1 MYWKSSLTLLAAT
14 LLATSAAAQ
23 EPAHPVP
30 ASSGSALPAVQPPGR
45 PAIGLALEGGG
56 ALGLAHIGVLEWLEE
71 HHIPVDRIS
80 GTSMGSLVGALYA
93 AGSTPAQMHALATSD
108 AFSSVFTL
116 QTPYADES
124 FRRRQD
130 RRDISALLTVGL
142 RHHLFL
148 RNAVF
153 SDRGVNE
160 FLTSNLPNDNS
171 QELDFNQLPIPFRCV
186 ATDLNTLSPV
196 TLASGPLPQAVRASI
211 SIPGVFSPVQDR
223 NGHYLVDG
231 GILDNLP
238 TDVLKRDLHADVIIA
253 IYLDDLSNSSPDT
266 SSILGV
272 VNRAFSAGVQR
283 NVEEARRLAD
293 VVVNVPLNGYA
304 ATDYAHAAP
313 LIDAGYKAAEQNRA
327 ALLHY
332 ALDADGWKIYLDAR
346 ERRRSPQPGILRQVR
361 VEGGEPGAVREVLR
375 DMKPIEGRPIAPDS
389 TLDAL
394 KHIQSN
400 EEISATWETFAPA
413 PASAAPPAPDARVSG
428 PSSPGTP
435 VPGQTASGAPT
446 PDTGILVRLSN
457 DPTGPPYLLVGAE
470 LASTTSNI
478 SRAEMTLRLIDQNLG
493 GFGSELRS
501 SARVGYMTDL
511 SAEYYRLLT
520 PGGYFIEPRAGIL
533 REPVYIWADQ
543 KRIAERLLQ
552 NLDAGVDAGRTFSN
566 QLQISAQ
573 WRAEDTRWSLT
584 TGTGGGP
591 YITGT
596 AQTGLLNIKI
606 DKAAAGVVSPNGF
619 RLSASAGALYHAVAS
634 SNAPLVKL
642 NFNTTRSWKEA
653 NLIGINGEVNSY
665 LRANVAQPYLF
676 TLGGPMRLSASSF
689 DEYRGTDTYLASAG
703 YMRRIAALPT
713 GLGQGLYAAI
723 GYEAGEIWSV
733 QSKAILRQDG
743 MTGLVASTP
752 IGLVTFGISVGDA
765 GHRKVFVTLGRWF

>member
-1 MYWKSSLTLLAAT
+1 
-14 LLATSAAAQ
+14 
-23 EPAHPVP
+23 
-30 ASSGSALPAVQPPGR
+30 VQPGGR
-45 PAIGLALEGGG
+45 PAIGIALEGGG
-56 ALGLAHIGVLEWLEE
+56 ALGIAHIGVLEWLEE

-160 FLTSNLPNDNS
+160 FLTSNLANDNS

-196 TLASGPLPQAVRASI
+196 TLTSGSLPQAVRASI
-211 SIPGVFSPVQDR
+211 SIPGVFPPVLDR

-238 TDVLKRDLHADVIIA
+238 TDVLKRDLHADIIIA
-253 IYLDDLSNSSPDT
+253 IYLNDAAFSNADT
-266 SSILGV
+266 SSIVSVL
-272 VNRAFSAGVQR
+272 NRAFDAGIQH
-283 NVEEARRLAD
+283 NVAEARRLAD
-293 VVVNVPLNGYA
+293 VVVTVPVGNFS

-313 LIDAGYKAAEQNRA
+313 LIDAGYKAAEQSRA
-327 ALLHY
+327 ALLRY
-332 ALDADGWKIYLDAR
+332 ALDADGWKTYLDAR
-346 ERRRSPQPGILRQVR
+346 ERRRSPRPGILRQVR
-361 VEGGEPGAVREVLR
+361 VEGGAPGAVREVLS
-375 DMKPIEGRPIAPDS
+375 DMKPLEGRPIAPAS

-394 KHIQSN
+394 KRIQSN
-400 EEISATWETFAPA
+400 DEISANWETFAPA
-413 PASAAPPAPDARVSG
+413 PATAAPPAPDERVPG
-428 PSSPGTP
+428 PSNPGP
-435 VPGQTASGAPT
+435 PA

-457 DPTGPPYLLVGAE
+457 DPTGPPYLLIGAE
-470 LASTTSNI
+470 LASATSNI
-478 SRAEMTLRLIDQNLG
+478 SRAEMTLRLVDQNLG
-493 GFGSELRS
+493 GFGSELRAN
-501 SARVGYMTDL
+501 ARVGYMTDL
-511 SAEYYRLLT
+511 SAEYYRLLA
-520 PGGYFIEPRAGIL
+520 PGGFFIEPRAGIL
-533 REPVYIWADQ
+533 REPVYIWANQ
-543 KRIAERLLQ
+543 KRVAERLLQ

-591 YITGT
+591 YISGT

-619 RLSASAGALYHAVAS
+619 RLSASAGALYHAVDS

-642 NFNTTRSWKEA
+642 TFSASRSWREA
-653 NLIGINGEVNSY
+653 NIFALSGEVNSY

-689 DEYRGTDTYLASAG
+689 DEYRGTDTYLTSAG

-713 GLGQGLYAAI
+713 GLGQGLYGAF
-723 GYEAGEIWSV
+723 GYEAGEIWSA
-733 QSKAILRQDG
+733 QAHAILRQDG
-743 MTGLVASTP
+743 MTGLIASTP